1 MGFFQ
6 GESNAMQQFGGD
18 VQRIRNHRKT
28 AGQVARSARRAQQ
41 RAEAKARKKALQAY
55 RMQGCGY

>member
-1 MGFFQ
+1 MGFIQ

-55 RMQGCGY
+55 RMQGGGY